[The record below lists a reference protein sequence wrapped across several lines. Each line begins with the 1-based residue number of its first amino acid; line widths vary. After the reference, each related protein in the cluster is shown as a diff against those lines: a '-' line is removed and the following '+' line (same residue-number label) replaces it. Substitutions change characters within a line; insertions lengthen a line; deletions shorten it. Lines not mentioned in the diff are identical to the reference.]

1 MNLENYIK
9 ARRQQK
15 DILLMTHIV
24 LGDPSF
30 DDSLR
35 LVETMVNAGVDL
47 MELQIPFSE
56 PMADGPVIMKASQE
70 SLENGATLERCFET
84 AEKIC
89 SEFDIPFLFMSY
101 CNILHKYGFQ
111 PFAEKMKAIG
121 IKGSIVPDIPPEDAQ
136 DYTAAMKQQQL
147 DPIFL
152 FAPNSSD
159 ARMKTIEKTGSG
171 FIYCV
176 ARTGVTGANTDFSED
191 ISDYLRRS
199 RAATD
204 LPLAVGFGIKE
215 KADIDAVRG
224 FVDIAIIGTESIRVM
239 DASGLE
245 GVDRFIRSLA

>member
-9 ARRQQK
+9 TRRQQK

-24 LGDPSF
+24 LGYPSF

-70 SLENGATLERCFET
+70 SLENGATLERCFEA
-84 AEKIC
+84 AEKMC

-121 IKGSIVPDIPPEDAQ
+121 IKGAIVPDIPPEDAH
-136 DYTAAMKQQQL
+136 DYVAAMKQQQL

-152 FAPNSSD
+152 FAPNSTD

-176 ARTGVTGANTDFSED
+176 ARKGVTGANTDFSED
-191 ISDYLRRS
+191 ISDYLKRS
-199 RAATD
+199 RMATE

-215 KADIDAVRG
+215 KADIDAVKG
-224 FVDIAIIGTESIRVM
+224 FVDVAIIGTESIRVM
-239 DASGLE
+239 DSDGLE
-245 GVDRFIRSLA
+245 GVDRFIRSLT

>member
-1 MNLENYIK
+1 MNLEHYIK
-9 ARRQQK
+9 TRRQQK

-24 LGDPSF
+24 LGYPSF

-56 PMADGPVIMKASQE
+56 PMADGPIIMKASQE
-70 SLENGATLERCFET
+70 SLEHGATLERCFET

-111 PFAEKMKAIG
+111 SFAKKMKTIG
-121 IKGSIVPDIPPEDAQ
+121 IKGAIVPDIPPEESQ
-136 DYTAAMKQQQL
+136 DYVAAMKLQQL

-176 ARTGVTGANTDFSED
+176 ARKGVTGANTDFSED
-191 ISDYLRRS
+191 ISGYLERS
-199 RAATD
+199 RAATE
-204 LPLAVGFGIKE
+204 LPLAVGFGIKQ
-215 KADIDAVRG
+215 KADIDAVKG
-224 FVDIAIIGTESIRVM
+224 LVDVAIIGTESIRVM
-239 DASGLE
+239 DAEGLD
-245 GVDRFIRSLA
+245 GVDRFIRSLV

>member
-9 ARRQQK
+9 TRRQQK

-24 LGDPSF
+24 LGYPSF

-35 LVETMVNAGVDL
+35 LVETMVKAGVDL

-70 SLENGATLERCFET
+70 SLEHGATLERCFET

-89 SEFDIPFLFMSY
+89 SKFDIPFLFMSY

-111 PFAEKMKAIG
+111 SFAEKMKAIG
-121 IKGSIVPDIPPEDAQ
+121 ITGAIVPDIPPEEAQ
-136 DYTAAMKQQQL
+136 DYVTAMKQQQL

-176 ARTGVTGANTDFSED
+176 ARKGVTGANTDFSED
-191 ISDYLRRS
+191 ISDYLKRS
-199 RAATD
+199 RKATQ

-215 KADIDAVRG
+215 KADIDAVKG
-224 FVDIAIIGTESIRVM
+224 LVDIAIIGTESIRVM
-239 DASGLE
+239 DADGLE
-245 GVDRFIRSLA
+245 GVDRFIRSLL